1 MSCSRSVPLFPC
13 GGIQSSIW
21 APPFPPR
28 YDLRGSP
35 RADYRD
41 LYRGMRRL
49 ATAQAKPRIFLF
61 LSPLMIKARA
71 RGLRSTQR
79 AIFFLFK
86 TSPAR
91 LLDLVR

>member
-1 MSCSRSVPLFPC
+1 MFPKRTSVSLRRYSVLDM
-13 GGIQSSIW
+13 GSSI
-21 APPFPPR
+21 PPR

-49 ATAQAKPRIFLF
+49 ATAQAKPRILLF
-61 LSPLMIKARA
+61 LSPLMIKARV